1 MKKPLDNTTLY
12 LRDIPKTL
20 VRDLKA
26 RAALRGMT
34 LTDLVIETL
43 SRSAGDDGLAAL
55 RPLEADMTWYEAHKP
70 NLLRR
75 YRGEHLAILNKRVI
89 DHDENFDALARRVF
103 ATIGVRSIFMPLC
116 VDPEPV
122 FHFHSPQIVSP

>member
-1 MKKPLDNTTLY
+1 MKKPLGNTTLY
-12 LRDIPKTL
+12 LRDVPKAL

-26 RAALRGMT
+26 QAALRGMT

-43 SRSAGDDGLAAL
+43 SRSAGDDGLATL
-55 RPLEADMTWYEAHKP
+55 RPLEPDMAWYEAHKP
-70 NLLRR
+70 ALLRR

-89 DHDENFDALARRVF
+89 DHDKNFDALARRVF
-103 ATIGVRSIFMPLC
+103 ATVGVRSIFMPLC

-122 FHFHSPQIVSP
+122 FRLHSPRITGP